1 MLKRVLFGARI
12 PQDGVLNAVTPSL
25 MIPTHQQ
32 TRLLK
37 LPPPSSGQFSPKKK
51 LVHPNSLR
59 KKLRDHPDKV
69 VKILEIVPNDNL
81 CTQESFVSGSKG
93 SLRVTIANTEKCPKG
108 FWKNFESDES
118 GDIYDLVGVRT
129 GLAGRELQ
137 EHVMTTIL
145 PALQKPQQEAGTG
158 DDPTPVRSFHT
169 GSLVHKYKQEVSS
182 VTCLRVGSN

>member
-1 MLKRVLFGARI
+1 MLKRLLFGARI
-12 PQDGVLNAVTPSL
+12 PQDGGVWNGVTPSL

-37 LPPPSSGQFSPKKK
+37 HLPLTAGQFSPKKK

-69 VKILEIVPNDNL
+69 IRILNIVPNDNL
-81 CTQESFVSGSKG
+81 CSEESFVSGTKG

-108 FWKNFESDES
+108 FWKNFETDES
-118 GDIYDLVGVRT
+118 GDIYDLVAVRT

-145 PALQKPQQEAGTG
+145 PALQQPQQDVGVG
-158 DDPTPVRSFHT
+158 DAPTLVRSFHT
-169 GSLVHKYKQEVSS
+169 GSLVNKYKQEVS
-182 VTCLRVGSN
+182 T